1 MHLEGLDITILGPA
15 FLAGLIVLSTHVP
28 MGVKVLGRGIVFIDL
43 AIAQV
48 AGLGIIAADML
59 GLPLHGWSMQA
70 VAVTTALAGAMMLSW
85 TEKRWPE
92 TQEALIGILF
102 VLAASIGILL
112 LSQNPHGG
120 EYLKDLLVGQIL
132 WVQLH
137 DLLPIAGLYMLVL
150 AFWFGL
156 GERLNGPAF
165 YLLFAVTVTASVQLI
180 GVYLVFASLI
190 IPALAVFRRTK
201 RRLPWAYGLGA
212 SGYAAGLILSAL
224 FDLPTGAVVVC
235 AIALIA
241 GLFALFSDKATT
253 KGQEMSKA
261 PESRI

>member
-1 MHLEGLDITILGPA
+1 MHFEGLDISILGPA

-28 MGVKVLGRGIVFIDL
+28 MGLKVLGRGIVFIDL

-70 VAVTTALAGAMMLSW
+70 VAVVTALAGAILLAW

-132 WVQLH
+132 WVQMH
-137 DLLPIAGLYMLVL
+137 DLIPITLLYMMVL
-150 AFWFGL
+150 ALWFGL
-156 GERLNGPAF
+156 GKRLNGPAF

-190 IPALAVFRRTK
+190 IPALAVFRRAK
-201 RRLPWAYGLGA
+201 LRLPWAYGLGA
-212 SGYAAGLILSAL
+212 AGYATGLILSAL
-224 FDLPTGAVVVC
+224 FDLPTGAVIVC

-241 GLFALFSDKATT
+241 CLFALAAGKSTGS
-253 KGQEMSKA
+253 GQ
-261 PESRI
+261 PETN